1 LAGRKTPPSREKAPR
16 KELLITSPIARRKIW
31 NPFPAS
37 RRIIPIVPPVN
48 LSLPLTRS
56 VAKQKM
62 NVARKTMPTRVG
74 GKSLNLGAWIFA
86 IALFVPRS
94 RGFVANRSPVSPT
107 VTKVAAHAGDQL
119 GLLSFDLDDTL
130 FHTGKVVRAAND
142 VMIEA
147 MQERGCEEL
156 ALPEYLDTTRSVR
169 KALSAPITYR
179 VLRELAIRTSFEQSK
194 VFQSAGKNVDAYV
207 QDCYKVWEKERHL
220 AAERF
225 IFEDAVRTLE
235 QLRSLYPD
243 ACFAAITNGAGNPLM
258 MPNTLAPFF
267 DFRVSGEDPDVFPNR
282 KPHAYIYEYS
292 LEKYQQ
298 LSGSNSKGT
307 WCHVGDCLAN
317 DVGASAACGAKA
329 IWMCLSDDD
338 DTAAAR
344 LLDPKVYPEWSTA
357 SKEEIEKRIREVEAG
372 MSKVTAKIG
381 TLSELPDA
389 LADILTGATVVK

>member
-1 LAGRKTPPSREKAPR
+1 
-16 KELLITSPIARRKIW
+16 
-31 NPFPAS
+31 
-37 RRIIPIVPPVN
+37 
-48 LSLPLTRS
+48 
-56 VAKQKM
+56 
-62 NVARKTMPTRVG
+62 MPTRVG
-74 GKSLNLGAWIFA
+74 GKSRPGAWIFA
-86 IALFVPRS
+86 ICLLIPRS
-94 RGFVANRSPVSPT
+94 RGFVTDRSPVSP
-107 VTKVAAHAGDQL
+107 VLTKLAARAGDQL

-179 VLRELAIRTSFEQSK
+179 GLRELAIRTSFEQSN
-194 VFQSAGKNVDAYV
+194 VFQRTGRNLDAFV
-207 QDCYKVWEKERHL
+207 QDCYEAWEKERHQ

-267 DFRVSGEDPDVFPNR
+267 DFRVSGEDSDIFPNR

-317 DVGASAACGAKA
+317 DVGASADCGAKA
-329 IWMCLSDDD
+329 VWMCLDDD
-338 DTAAAR
+338 AER
-344 LLDPKVYPEWSTA
+344 LPEWSTA
-357 SKEEIEKRIREVEAG
+357 PKEEIEKRAKEVEAG
-372 MSKVTAKIG
+372 MTKVTATIG
-381 TLSELPDA
+381 TLSELPDT
-389 LADILTGATVVK
+389 LADILKDAAVVK

>member
-1 LAGRKTPPSREKAPR
+1 MPR
-16 KELLITSPIARRKIW
+16 KELLITTPIAISKTW
-31 NPFPAS
+31 NPLPVS

-56 VAKQKM
+56 AAKQKM
-62 NVARKTMPTRVG
+62 NVARKTTPTRVG
-74 GKSLNLGAWIFA
+74 GKSLSLLGTWTFA
-86 IALFVPRS
+86 LALFAPGS
-94 RGFVANRSPVSPT
+94 RGFVTNYPTVSPT
-107 VTKVAAHAGDQL
+107 STKLAARAGDQL

-147 MQERGCEEL
+147 MQERGCEDL
-156 ALPEYLDTTRSVR
+156 TLPQYLDTTRSVR
-169 KALSAPITYR
+169 KALPAPITYR
-179 VLRELAIRTSFEQSK
+179 GLRELAIRTSFEHSK
-194 VFQSAGKNVDAYV
+194 VFQSGGIDVNAYV
-207 QDCYKVWEKERHL
+207 QDCYEAWEKERHQ

-225 IFEDAVRTLE
+225 IFEDAVQTLE

-267 DFRVSGEDPDVFPNR
+267 DFRVSGEDADVFPNR

-292 LEKYQQ
+292 LEKYQK
-298 LSGSNSKGT
+298 LSGSNLKGT

-317 DVGASAACGAKA
+317 DVGASADCGAKA
-329 IWMCLSDDD
+329 VWMCLGDDD
-338 DTAAAR
+338 DAAASR
-344 LLDPKVYPEWSTA
+344 LLDPKKYPEWSTA
-357 SKEEIEKRIREVEAG
+357 SEEEIAKRAKEVEAG
-372 MSKVTAKIG
+372 MTKMTAKIG

-389 LADILTGATVVK
+389 LADILNNAVVVK

>member
-1 LAGRKTPPSREKAPR
+1 
-16 KELLITSPIARRKIW
+16 
-31 NPFPAS
+31 
-37 RRIIPIVPPVN
+37 
-48 LSLPLTRS
+48 
-56 VAKQKM
+56 
-62 NVARKTMPTRVG
+62 MPTRVG
-74 GKSLNLGAWIFA
+74 GKSLSLGVWIFA
-86 IALFVPRS
+86 LALVVPRS
-94 RGFVANRSPVSPT
+94 RGFVTNSSPVSPA
-107 VTKVAAHAGDQL
+107 VTKLAARAGDQL

-130 FHTGKVVRAAND
+130 FHTGKVVQAAND

-156 ALPEYLDTTRSVR
+156 NLPDYLDTTRSVR

-179 VLRELAIRTSFEQSK
+179 GLRELAIRTSFEQSK
-194 VFQSAGKNVDAYV
+194 VFQSTGKNLDAYV
-207 QDCYKVWEKERHL
+207 QDCYEAWEKERHQ

-267 DFRVSGEDPDVFPNR
+267 DFRVSGEDYDIFPNR

-329 IWMCLSDDD
+329 IWMCLGDDED
-338 DTAAAR
+338 AAASR
-344 LLDPKVYPEWSTA
+344 LLDPKKFPEWSTA
-357 SKEEIEKRIREVEAG
+357 PKEEIEKRAKEVEAG
-372 MSKVTAKIG
+372 MTKVTAKIG

-389 LADILTGATVVK
+389 VAGILKDAAVVK